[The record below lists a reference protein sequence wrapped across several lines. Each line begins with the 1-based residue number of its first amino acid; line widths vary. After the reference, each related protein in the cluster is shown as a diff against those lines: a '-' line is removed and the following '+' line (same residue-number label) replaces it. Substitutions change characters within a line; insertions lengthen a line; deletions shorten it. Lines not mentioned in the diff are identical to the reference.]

1 MEKLRVLIADDHPVF
16 RYGLRALIAADPGME
31 LVGEATDG
39 EEAVALVA
47 AVQPDVVLMDL
58 NMPGMNGIEAT
69 RRITP
74 ASPSV
79 GVLVVTM
86 LDDESVFA
94 AVRAGARGYL
104 LKGAE
109 AAETLRAIR
118 AVGNGEVIFS
128 PGVARRVMEYWGAP
142 KPPAPPEAFPE
153 LSERE
158 REVLDLIARGLT
170 NAAVAERLVITPK
183 TVRNHISNIFSKL
196 QVAHRSEAIVRAREA
211 GLGQGNR

>member
-1 MEKLRVLIADDHPVF
+1 
-16 RYGLRALIAADPGME
+16 
-31 LVGEATDG
+31 
-39 EEAVALVA
+39 
-47 AVQPDVVLMDL
+47 
-58 NMPGMNGIEAT
+58 
-69 RRITP
+69 
-74 ASPSV
+74 
-79 GVLVVTM
+79 
-86 LDDESVFA
+86 
-94 AVRAGARGYL
+94 
-104 LKGAE
+104 
-109 AAETLRAIR
+109 
-118 AVGNGEVIFS
+118 
-128 PGVARRVMEYWGAP
+128 MEYWGAP